1 MKSNLTISVDVE
13 LKEKLKKENNYSD
26 LANTL
31 FHRYFLTKTSTTIP
45 EVQDKIKELNETNK
59 ANETKLLELKY
70 LLKELEEKN
79 QNLPKCNICREP
91 IEDGQKTEMEVN
103 YKGDILQSRHKICV
117 QERLKQ

>member
-45 EVQDKIKELNETNK
+45 EVEDKIKEINADLK
-59 ANETKLLELKY
+59 AKDTQLLELKY
-70 LLKELEEKN
+70 LLKELEQKKQE
-79 QNLPKCNICREP
+79 LPKCSICKEP
-91 IEDGQKTEMEVN
+91 IEDGQKTETEVN

>member
-1 MKSNLTISVDVE
+1 MKSNHTLTLDAE
-13 LKEKLKKENNYSD
+13 LKEMLKKEDNGSS
-26 LANTL
+26 LVNTL
-31 FHRYFLTKTSTTIP
+31 LHRYFLTKTSTTIP

-70 LLKELEEKN
+70 LLKELEEKK